1 MEVTEFTMKDSSMS
15 SPKPKPIS
23 SDLWRDRSFLLYW
36 SGRATSLLGTSI
48 TGVVLPL
55 LMYRLT
61 ASAFLTSLLTT
72 LEVFP
77 YFTFGFFAG
86 ALADR
91 MNRRHLMVGCDL
103 LNMLLLGSIPLAY
116 WLHILSIPH
125 IFIVALLSASVFVW
139 FDAADFGALPTL
151 VGRDHI
157 IGANSAITSMSTI
170 VGIVGPA
177 LGGSLAALLGS
188 APTLSFDALSY
199 LLSALTVLFI
209 PGALSAISRPGQD
222 ASTQAPGMVASIREG
237 LMFLWR
243 HRLVRTLTLLSFGL
257 SLSGGALLGLLVVY
271 AVRALALPVT
281 DARIGL
287 LFAAGSLGSFA
298 ASLLLPQLTRRLPI
312 GWITLLGMSFNL
324 LLLLLL
330 TAWISTL
337 SIALVG
343 YACWSLTYTLTTTN
357 GISLRQLVIP
367 DHLQSRVNAY
377 ARMIAWG
384 GTPFGAML
392 GGLLTQ
398 LTSIRLALLIMA
410 SGLAISLL
418 IGYFSPL
425 REKITIRD
433 LIQKEAGRV

>member
-1 MEVTEFTMKDSSMS
+1 MTSGLEVTEFTMGDICM
-15 SPKPKPIS
+15 PAQKPIS
-23 SDLWRDRSFLLYW
+23 LALWRDRSFLLFW
-36 SGRATSLLGTSI
+36 SGRAASLLGTSI
-48 TGVVLPL
+48 TGVALPL

-61 ASAFLTSLLTT
+61 ASAFLTSLLAA
-72 LEVFP
+72 LEVLP
-77 YFTFGFFAG
+77 YFIFGFFAG

-91 MNRRHLMVGCDL
+91 MDRRRIMVSCDL
-103 LNMLLLGSIPLAY
+103 LNVLLLGSIPLAY
-116 WLHILSIPH
+116 WLNVLTIPH
-125 IFIVALLSASVFVW
+125 IFIVALLSASAFVW

-170 VGIVGPA
+170 VGIAGPA
-177 LGGSLAALLGS
+177 LGGSLTALLGS

-199 LLSALTVLFI
+199 LLSALTVLLI
-209 PGALSAISRPGQD
+209 PRALNTISRTGRGS
-222 ASTQAPGMVASIREG
+222 STQDPGMAASIWEG
-237 LMFLWR
+237 LTFLWR

-271 AVRALALPVT
+271 AVRALTLPVT

-298 ASLLLPQLTRRLPI
+298 ASLLLPQLTRRLPV
-312 GWITLLGMSFNL
+312 GWISLLGMSLNL
-324 LLLLLL
+324 LLLLILA
-330 TAWISTL
+330 AWVSIL
-337 SIALVG
+337 SIALVV

-384 GTPFGAML
+384 GTPFGAVL

-398 LTSIRLALLIMA
+398 LTSIRPALLIMA
-410 SGLAISLL
+410 CGLAISLL

-425 REKITIRD
+425 REKTRVRD
-433 LIQKEAGRV
+433 LIQKAD